1 MKQAQNRHDLAA
13 GIDDKTAVAVH
24 ENLDSQRKA
33 PSDRTGKAQS
43 SAASQGKGKGRGENE
58 KALRA
63 FVSGLNNSLRGVEL
77 ENAQTL
83 KAAVGIA
90 KAWLKDVER
99 KARSAKG

>member
-24 ENLDSQRKA
+24 EDLDSQRKT
-33 PSDRTGKAQS
+33 PSDRTGKAQTS
-43 SAASQGKGKGRGENE
+43 SVKPGKGKDRGENE

-63 FVSGLNNSLRGVEL
+63 FASGLNNSLKTVEL

>member
-24 ENLDSQRKA
+24 EDLDSQRKA

-63 FVSGLNNSLRGVEL
+63 FASGLNLSLIQLSEPTRQAEISYAVFC
-77 ENAQTL
+77 L
-83 KAAVGIA
+83 K
-90 KAWLKDVER
+90 KKQHTHT
-99 KARSAKG
+99 SN